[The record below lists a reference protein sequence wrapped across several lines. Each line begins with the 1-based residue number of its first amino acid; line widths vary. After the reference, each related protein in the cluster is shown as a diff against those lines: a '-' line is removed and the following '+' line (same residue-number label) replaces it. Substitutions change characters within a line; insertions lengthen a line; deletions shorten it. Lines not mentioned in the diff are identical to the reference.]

1 MNELRC
7 PFLPSQLSLPDS
19 AKGSGSIDT
28 DVRFTMYQGHK
39 KGRTAPSCVS
49 HQPFSASSTAGTL
62 CFSPARLHNSDFASA
77 PCSVQMGN
85 GMAAILSCRKD
96 ETMNDG
102 SHILG
107 LFPCSKLYHNQ
118 KNKRTREFTR
128 LCLSPN
134 MPNQVRALQIHCLLE
149 SVLLLKPYHC
159 FLLLLPTPNFR
170 KALRSIYHQE
180 IQKCK
185 FSYSLF
191 ISYFRTQKEVY
202 QFEAY

>member
-1 MNELRC
+1 MSC
-7 PFLPSQLSLPDS
+7 VAPFYLPSFLFLIVRKDQEVLTQMFVSPCIRATKREGLLLPVCPISLSQPPAQQAPSASLLHGRIHNLDS
-19 AKGSGSIDT
+19 A
-28 DVRFTMYQGHK
+28 
-39 KGRTAPSCVS
+39 
-49 HQPFSASSTAGTL
+49 SAL
-62 CFSPARLHNSDFASA
+62 
-77 PCSVQMGN
+77 CSVQMGN

-96 ETMNDG
+96 ETINDG

-159 FLLLLPTPNFR
+159 FLLLSTPNFR